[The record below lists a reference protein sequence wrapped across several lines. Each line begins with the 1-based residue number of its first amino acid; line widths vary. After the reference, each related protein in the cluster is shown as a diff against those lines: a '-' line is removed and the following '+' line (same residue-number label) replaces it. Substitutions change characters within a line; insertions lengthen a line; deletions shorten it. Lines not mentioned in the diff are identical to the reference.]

1 MFPKRSEQHEDIK
14 KDIGLKYSEKAVFH
28 IKQKQDD
35 NNNQTTGLRNNE
47 DQDQSDFSNDEIGD
61 EIMMNFNIMR
71 NFEMKRSRAEK
82 NQYDSKVF
90 GMYVKEVFD
99 AILSKEYLFLKAF
112 SKPIQKDFLE
122 CLTKLHYHGILEE
135 YQEDIDN
142 SILNDIDDQSWI
154 LTIDLYL
161 SLEKKR
167 EEENDRLRK
176 LDVDE
181 ILSSKMPSN
190 LFKPSK
196 GKYDKT
202 HIKNKLSLFTEWE
215 HIHNKAIFD
224 SINEA
229 LNLFRPH
236 GKKGEPLPWTG
247 RGGFM
252 IDYTKTD
259 VLASQILSLV
269 NNILLDWNSFKG
281 GPLPWKEFY
290 HNNQF
295 DEEHFADFREK
306 KLASIL
312 AYEVEK
318 EDQNRWLDYETEES
332 QIKLDLGDIILDR
345 LIEEIVDILGN
356 IGTKDSI
363 KI

>member
-1 MFPKRSEQHEDIK
+1 MFTFKPREYDANLKDCYVNDESINDIIANEVNLEQSEKHDTSDEAFLAQQIIEADTTLISEEILDGIIRETIKHPFPQRSDHQEDAKR
-14 KDIGLKYSEKAVFH
+14 DIGSKYSEKAVFH
-28 IKQKQDD
+28 IKQKEEDSRPVI
-35 NNNQTTGLRNNE
+35 GLKNTE
-47 DQDQSDFSNDEIGD
+47 EQDQSDFSADEIGD

-90 GMYVKEVFD
+90 SMYVKEVFD

-112 SKPIQKDFLE
+112 SKPIQKDYLE
-122 CLTKLHYHGILEE
+122 CLTKLHYHGIAEE

-142 SILNDIDDQSWI
+142 SMLNDIDDQSSI

-202 HIKNKLSLFTEWE
+202 HIKNKLSLFTE
-215 HIHNKAIFD
+215 
-224 SINEA
+224 
-229 LNLFRPH
+229 
-236 GKKGEPLPWTG
+236 
-247 RGGFM
+247 
-252 IDYTKTD
+252 
-259 VLASQILSLV
+259 
-269 NNILLDWNSFKG
+269 
-281 GPLPWKEFY
+281 
-290 HNNQF
+290 
-295 DEEHFADFREK
+295 
-306 KLASIL
+306 
-312 AYEVEK
+312 
-318 EDQNRWLDYETEES
+318 
-332 QIKLDLGDIILDR
+332 
-345 LIEEIVDILGN
+345 
-356 IGTKDSI
+356 
-363 KI
+363 